1 MTIIA
6 IVLLGLWAVLLFGGF
21 VLGKLDSQRV
31 HRMPTSARI
40 GSSLVLV
47 VLAWVLYV
55 TERTQAIDT
64 YSLLI
69 AVGMTLG
76 FIGDLFMARLIS
88 VSNHVIG
95 GIAAFG
101 LGHVAYIAALLWIG
115 DALGYDAFAPRL
127 GAWAAWLAIGAVG
140 WYFVVYSRAPVRS
153 PIHLAALP
161 YALLLASSAGFATG
175 LALQQIVFV
184 PLALGA
190 ALFLLSDLI
199 LAAQLFAGLHFT
211 SIGDMIW
218 FTYGP
223 AQMLIVTSVAALSGI
238 V

>member
-1 MTIIA
+1 MDTIPI
-6 IVLLGLWAVLLFGGF
+6 ILLGLWAILLVGGLL
-21 VLGKLDSQRV
+21 LGKLDSQRV
-31 HRMPTSARI
+31 HRMPTWTRI
-40 GSSLVLV
+40 GSSLALV
-47 VLAWVLYV
+47 ALAWWFYLNQSGPEFASY
-55 TERTQAIDT
+55 R
-64 YSLLI
+64 LLI

-76 FIGDLFMARLIS
+76 FLGDLFMARLIP
-88 VSNHVIG
+88 VRDHVIG

-101 LGHVAYIAALLWIG
+101 LGHVAYIAALIWIG
-115 DALGYDAFAPRL
+115 DRLGYDAFAPRL
-127 GAWAAWLAIGAVG
+127 GAWAAWLAVGVVG
-140 WYFVVYSRAPVRS
+140 WYVVVYSRAPVRS

-161 YALLLASSAGFATG
+161 YALLLASTAGFATG
-175 LALQQIVFV
+175 LAVQQIAFA
-184 PLALGA
+184 PLALGT

-218 FTYGP
+218 LTYGP